1 MQVILPI
8 LIFSAVCVLP
18 VIWLISNY
26 NRFANVQQHLRE
38 SWANIEVEMKRR
50 YELIPN
56 LVGVVKGYAK
66 HEQSVLES
74 ITKLRNNAMANR
86 GSATDQAVDET
97 ALQIGLKQLFA
108 VVENYPDLKADV
120 QFLSLQQELAN
131 TEDRIAA
138 SRRFFNGNVR
148 ELNQL
153 CDQFPS
159 NIVGNLFGFVKS
171 NYFELSNDAERVVPR
186 ISL

>member
-1 MQVILPI
+1 MEALIPLVILA
-8 LIFSAVCVLP
+8 AVLLLP
-18 VIWLISNY
+18 TVWLIANY
-26 NRFANVQQHLRE
+26 NRFANVRQHLRE
-38 SWANIEVEMKRR
+38 SWSNIEVELKRR

-56 LVGVVKGYAK
+56 LVGVVKGYAS
-66 HEQSVLES
+66 HEQATLES
-74 ITKLRNNAMANR
+74 ITKLRNHAMSNQ
-86 GSATDQAVDET
+86 GSAVDQAVDET

-108 VVENYPDLKADV
+108 VVENYPDLKADT
-120 QFLSLQQELAN
+120 QFLALQQELAN

-148 ELNQL
+148 EMNQL

-159 NIVGNLFGFVKS
+159 NIVGNLFSFERGS
-171 NYFELSNDAERVVPR
+171 YFELSGDAERVVPR